1 MSQLTR
7 HMTSDP
13 TSHKIT

>member
-7 HMTSDP
+7 HC
-13 TSHKIT
+13 HK